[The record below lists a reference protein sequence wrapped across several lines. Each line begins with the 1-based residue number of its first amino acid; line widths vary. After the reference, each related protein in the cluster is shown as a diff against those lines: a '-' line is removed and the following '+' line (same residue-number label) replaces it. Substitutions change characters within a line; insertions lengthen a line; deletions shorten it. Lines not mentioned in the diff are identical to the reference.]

1 MQKNGPLCHQF
12 FRSCVADYE
21 TNAFQNTLGLDIITI
36 INQTDSDQSSLQM
49 KHYVT
54 LAVKSRLKSRN
65 LILR

>member
-1 MQKNGPLCHQF
+1 MQKNGPLCHSF

-21 TNAFQNTLGLDIITI
+21 TNALQNTLGLYITI
-36 INQTDSDQSSLQM
+36 IKQTDSDQSSLKM